1 MNNEQ
6 NKYDKSF
13 EQCVKCTICTVY
25 CPVAAVNSE
34 YPGPKQAGPD
44 GERYR
49 LKNPSFY
56 DDSLDYCLNCKR
68 CEVVCPS
75 NVKIGDIILSARL
88 KYSNKQPR
96 LRDKILA
103 NTDIVGSLATTFAPL
118 VNATLRLTPVKRLMD
133 KTLAIDHH
141 RTLPAYSGERFES
154 WFRKHARAEQE
165 RFDRHISY
173 FHGCYVNYNNPQ
185 QGKDLVKILNAV
197 GYGVRLLDKEKCCG
211 IALISNKMEEQAR
224 KQAQINI
231 ASIRK
236 AVQSGQPVLTT
247 SSTCT
252 FTMRDEYPHI
262 LQIDNSDVR
271 EQIMLATKFIF
282 ELVDEGKIKL
292 AFRNDYR
299 KRIAYHTPCHM
310 DKLGWSIYSTSLLRM
325 IPGVDFVMLD
335 SQCCGIAGTY
345 GFKSENYAY
354 SQRIGEPLFNQI
366 RETEVDMVAT
376 DCETCKWQIEMSTD
390 VMVENPISI
399 LADAL
404 DVETTK
410 KLNNIN
416 I

>member
-1 MNNEQ
+1 
-6 NKYDKSF
+6 
-13 EQCVKCTICTVY
+13 
-25 CPVAAVNSE
+25 
-34 YPGPKQAGPD
+34 
-44 GERYR
+44 
-49 LKNPSFY
+49 
-56 DDSLDYCLNCKR
+56 
-68 CEVVCPS
+68 
-75 NVKIGDIILSARL
+75 
-88 KYSNKQPR
+88 
-96 LRDKILA
+96 
-103 NTDIVGSLATTFAPL
+103 
-118 VNATLRLTPVKRLMD
+118 
-133 KTLAIDHH
+133 
-141 RTLPAYSGERFES
+141 
-154 WFRKHARAEQE
+154 
-165 RFDRHISY
+165 
-173 FHGCYVNYNNPQ
+173 VNYNNPQ
-185 QGKDLVKILNAV
+185 QGKDLIKILNAV
-197 GYGVRLLDKEKCCG
+197 GYGVRLLDKERCCG
-211 IALISNKMEEQAR
+211 VALISNKMEEQAR
-224 KQAQINI
+224 KQALINI

-236 AVQSGQPVLTT
+236 SVQSGQPVLTT

-366 RETEVDMVAT
+366 REAEVDMVAT